1 MPFQGACGGSIPPG
15 IAKPPKGGF
24 FIMNSLPNV
33 GDVIVVYGLSQK
45 AKVASVTWDATFYDW
60 IIKLDWGDHGTSKVK
75 FHDENKV
82 WYRWNQT
89 N

>member
-24 FIMNSLPNV
+24 FIMNRLPEI
-33 GDVIVVYGLSQK
+33 GDLIIVYGLPQK

-60 IIKLDWGDHGTSKVK
+60 IIRLDWGDHGTSMVK

-82 WYRWNQT
+82 WYRWNK
-89 N
+89 NN